1 MLNLVAVAVGGA
13 AGALARYGLTTLV
26 YRWLGTGF
34 PYGTLCVNVL
44 GSLLLGMVFVA
55 AERRGLGE
63 PMRLALGVGLLG
75 AFTTFSTF
83 SMDTLVLL
91 QQGQVVRAGLYVLVS
106 VAVCLAAAGAGMMV
120 MRG

>member
-1 MLNLVAVAVGGA
+1 MLNLAAVALGGA
-13 AGALARYGLTTLV
+13 VGALARYGLTTAV

-44 GSLLLGMVFVA
+44 GSLLLGMVFAA
-55 AERRGLGE
+55 AERTALGE
-63 PMRLALGVGLLG
+63 PVRLALGVGLLG

-91 QQGQVVRAGLYVLVS
+91 QQGQVMRAGLYVLVS
-106 VAVCLAAAGAGMMV
+106 VAVCLVAAGAGMMLV
-120 MRG
+120 RA